1 MLDDVKDSRIAWHPA
16 FNGAI
21 ELELNENK
29 DDLLFDD
36 NHYLSKEPLQMD
48 MLIIKKINNV
58 VIKNQIGAIFRRYNI
73 WEFKSPDD
81 NLTIDNYIKTAGYA
95 YIFKG
100 LGKSVDEIPLR
111 ELTVSML
118 RDVYPER
125 LFYTIETMGGQIE
138 RKYPG
143 IYYVYGIVNLPTQI
157 IVSSQLDSAN
167 HAALKV
173 LSKNAKEED
182 VRLFLSD
189 SQKYENQG
197 DLANVNAVLQV
208 STMANQKLYS
218 RIRRD
223 ERMCQALM
231 ELMKDE
237 IDEKVEQEVEKAKEK
252 TEERIT
258 TVNLKNLMTSL
269 NLTKEQA
276 MDALMIPSEK
286 RQVFMVNLSEQ

>member
-1 MLDDVKDSRIAWHPA
+1 MHIYMRCVLLFDYRKLLEIGFKLFYYNLNGCSGRKEHFLPKEMKECRIAWHPA

-36 NHYLSKEPLQMD
+36 K
-48 MLIIKKINNV
+48 
-58 VIKNQIGAIFRRYNI
+58 
-73 WEFKSPDD
+73 
-81 NLTIDNYIKTAGYA
+81 
-95 YIFKG
+95 
-100 LGKSVDEIPLR
+100 
-111 ELTVSML
+111 
-118 RDVYPER
+118 
-125 LFYTIETMGGQIE
+125 
-138 RKYPG
+138 
-143 IYYVYGIVNLPTQI
+143 
-157 IVSSQLDSAN
+157 
-167 HAALKV
+167 
-173 LSKNAKEED
+173 
-182 VRLFLSD
+182 
-189 SQKYENQG
+189 
-197 DLANVNAVLQV
+197 
-208 STMANQKLYS
+208 ANQKLYS

-286 RQVFMVNLSEQ
+286 RQVFMVNLREQ